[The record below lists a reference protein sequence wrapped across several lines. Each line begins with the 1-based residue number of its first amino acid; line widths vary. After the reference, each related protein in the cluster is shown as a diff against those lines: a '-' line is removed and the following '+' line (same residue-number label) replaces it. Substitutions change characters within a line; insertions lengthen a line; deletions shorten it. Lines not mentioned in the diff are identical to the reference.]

1 MNFKGERV
9 YVVYNSRCQVKER
22 LAWKSR
28 DRNWKQLVTA
38 TVKSIKYFLSKIAKV
53 QPNFLTGVCP
63 TMSAF
68 DDQNQ
73 APDPRDQNK
82 VNRYMSQYLNFD
94 EEGLESEEYVSLVPE
109 NLIPFALE
117 TEVQD
122 LTVIEEG
129 EDTIRFHTEQIEYD
143 EEYLVESM
151 EEDYGCMHSEDE
163 KDNDDEDTDE
173 GTEYFAGTGEL
184 PTMGF

>member
-1 MNFKGERV
+1 
-9 YVVYNSRCQVKER
+9 
-22 LAWKSR
+22 
-28 DRNWKQLVTA
+28 
-38 TVKSIKYFLSKIAKV
+38 
-53 QPNFLTGVCP
+53 
-63 TMSAF
+63 MSAF

-143 EEYLVESM
+143 EEYLEESM

-173 GTEYFAGTGEL
+173 GTEYFAVTVNDHNYERTCVAPNKVESEEKAETGKENQKEEDDSN
-184 PTMGF
+184 PNSAENKD